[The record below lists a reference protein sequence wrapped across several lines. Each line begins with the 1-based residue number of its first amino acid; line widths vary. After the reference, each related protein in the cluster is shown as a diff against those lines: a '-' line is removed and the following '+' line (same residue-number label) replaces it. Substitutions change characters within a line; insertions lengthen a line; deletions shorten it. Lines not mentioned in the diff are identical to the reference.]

1 MTLDVAREARGQRHD
16 AFVYICTCGHH
27 LTVFASSA
35 PSARQSDQ
43 LAQRRGWKLDGE
55 TWTCAECSAE

>member
-1 MTLDVAREARGQRHD
+1 MTLDVAPEARGQRHA

-27 LTVFASSA
+27 LSVFASSA

-43 LAQRRGWKLDGE
+43 LAQRRGWNLDGE
-55 TWTCAECSAE
+55 TWTCADCFAE